1 MASRSTQGLTE
12 TGLTG
17 LRARAR
23 AGVPFLGGLTLAAA
37 RAHEACGP
45 ARRTLACMAAGR
57 LEGPVIWIVPL
68 HATDRLNPPGVA
80 ELMDPGRLI
89 FITPRRFEDVLW
101 SAEEALR
108 AGLIPLVVVDLPG
121 PPALTP
127 VRRLHLA
134 AETGAAEGSTAPVA
148 LLLTPGDGGAP
159 GVETR
164 WWIAPRHLGDRRA
177 WRLER
182 RRARAA
188 PPMAWALSPDGH
200 LTPEP

>member
-1 MASRSTQGLTE
+1 MTSRSTHGVTGAGLM
-12 TGLTG
+12 G
-17 LRARAR
+17 LRKGARPE
-23 AGVPFLGGLTLAAA
+23 VPFVGGLSLPAA
-37 RAHEACGP
+37 RAHEVCGP
-45 ARRTLACMAAGR
+45 ARRTLACMAAGG

-68 HATDRLNPPGVA
+68 HATDRLNPPAVA
-80 ELMDPGRLI
+80 DLMDPGRLI
-89 FITPRRFEDVLW
+89 FITPRRREDVLW

-134 AETGAAEGSTAPVA
+134 AETGAAEGSVAPVA

-164 WWIAPRHLGDRRA
+164 WWMAPRHASDRRA

-188 PPMAWALSPDGH
+188 PPAAWTLTADGRLSPA
-200 LTPEP
+200 